1 MDLLTSAIAYFD
13 SFWAAAVDIVWGLPL
28 VILLVGSG
36 LFFTI
41 YSRFI
46 PFRAAGHA
54 LQILRGKYDKPDDPG
69 EISHF
74 QALTSALSATIGMGN
89 IAGVALAVAMGGP
102 GAIFWMWV
110 AGLVGMATKFFTCTL
125 AVMYRKKDAN
135 GVEQGGPMYYLEVGL
150 GRWAKP
156 LAIMFAICG
165 MIGCLTL
172 FQMNQLAGLMES
184 QWQIGRWL
192 TGLSGALLVGVV
204 IIGGIK
210 RVGQVTS
217 KVVPAMFV
225 LFMVFAGWVIITNI
239 SMVPTVFAAIVKAAF
254 GFEAIAGGA
263 AGMAMREVLVQGVR
277 RAAFSNEAGL
287 GTAPMA
293 HGAAKT
299 KEPVREGLIAM
310 LGPFF
315 DTHIICTMTAL
326 VLFVSGVVPMSGGL
340 EISEEVAVVTT
351 ANAFDAALPG
361 IGGYL
366 LATIVVLFSIS
377 TMMSYSYYSVKCASY
392 LAGSKFG
399 SYYVYV
405 YVLSLIPAALWSQ
418 DTIINM
424 LDTSFALMSIP
435 TLTGALLLSP
445 KVYRATKDYF
455 HRMGLSSPRRRGSTL
470 DARSM
475 K

>member
-1 MDLLTSAIAYFD
+1 MDIFSQFLHWFD
-13 SFWAAAVDIVWGLPL
+13 SFWTTAVDLVWGLPL

-36 LFFTI
+36 VFFTI
-41 YSRFI
+41 FSRFI
-46 PFRAAGHA
+46 PFRAARHA
-54 LQILRGKYDKPDDPG
+54 IQILRGKYDKKDDPG

-110 AGLVGMATKFFTCTL
+110 AGLVGMSTKFFTCTL
-125 AVMYRKKDAN
+125 AVMYRKKDEK

-156 LAIMFAICG
+156 LAIMFAVCG

-172 FQMNQLAGLMES
+172 FQVNQLAGLMEN
-184 QWQIGRWL
+184 QWQVNRWL
-192 TGLSGALLVGVV
+192 TGIVSTGLVGIV

-210 RVGQVTS
+210 RVGKVTS
-217 KVVPAMFV
+217 KIVPGMFILFFVSALWVILANINMVPA
-225 LFMVFAGWVIITNI
+225 
-239 SMVPTVFAAIVKAAF
+239 VFAAIVKSAF
-254 GFEAIAGGA
+254 GIKAIGGGA
-263 AGMAMREVLVQGVR
+263 AGMAMREVLVMGVR

-326 VLFVSGVVPMSGGL
+326 VLFVSGVVPLTGGL
-340 EISEEVAVVTT
+340 DMSDTEVAVVTT
-351 ANAFDAALPG
+351 ANAFDAALPAF
-361 IGGYL
+361 GGYL
-366 LATIVVLFSIS
+366 LAMIVVLFSIS
-377 TMMSYSYYSVKCASY
+377 TMMSYSYYSVKCARY
-392 LAGSKFG
+392 LAGPKFG

-405 YVLSLIPAALWSQ
+405 YVLSLIPAAVWSQ
-418 DTIINM
+418 STVINM

-455 HRMGLSSPRRRGSTL
+455 QRMKL
-470 DARSM
+470 
-475 K
+475 

>member
-1 MDLLTSAIAYFD
+1 MDLLSRAFNYFD
-13 SFWAAAVDIVWGLPL
+13 AFWAGAVDVVWGLPL

-36 LFFTI
+36 IYFTI
-41 YSRFI
+41 LSRFL
-46 PFRAAGHA
+46 PFRGVRHA
-54 LQILRGKYDKPDDPG
+54 LAILRGKYDKKDDPG

-125 AVMYRKKDAN
+125 AVMYRKKDEK

-156 LAIMFAICG
+156 LAIMFAVCG

-172 FQMNQLAGLMES
+172 FQMNQLAGLMDT
-184 QWQIGRWL
+184 QWQVSRWL
-192 TGLSGALLVGVV
+192 TGIVGAFLVGIV

-217 KVVPAMFV
+217 KIVPGMFI
-225 LFMVFAGWVIITNI
+225 LFFVSAAWVILNNI
-239 SMVPTVFAAIVKAAF
+239 GMIPAVFAAIVKSAF
-254 GFEAIAGGA
+254 GIKALGGGA
-263 AGMAMREVLVQGVR
+263 AGLAMREVLVMGVR

-326 VLFVSGVVPMSGGL
+326 VLFVSGVVPLTGGL
-340 EISEEVAVVTT
+340 DISEEVAVVTT

-366 LATIVVLFSIS
+366 LAAIVVLFSVS
-377 TMMSYSYYSVKCASY
+377 TMMSYSYYSVKCAKY
-392 LAGSKFG
+392 LAGSRFG
-399 SYYVYV
+399 GYYVYV

-455 HRMGLSSPRRRGSTL
+455 HRMNL
-470 DARSM
+470 
-475 K
+475 